1 MKLLKVMTKTPTKK
15 KHADFQ
21 SRYRRS
27 SNFRSEAKGNKLV
40 LDKDGNLV
48 LQTERK
54 D

>member
-1 MKLLKVMTKTPTKK
+1 MTKTPTTR

-40 LDKDGNLV
+40 LDNDGKLV
-48 LQTERK
+48 LQKEKK

>member
-1 MKLLKVMTKTPTKK
+1 MTKTPTTR

-40 LDKDGNLV
+40 LDKDGKLV
-48 LQTERK
+48 LQKEK
-54 D
+54 ED